1 MSPCKASDGWQKK
14 LGIPTLEKVAE
25 IFFAIKPDLPIPA
38 KITFPLQFK
47 IKSIALIN
55 ELLKIFNNCLE
66 FLDTRVEL
74 DQKGFKEDIF
84 EH

>member
-25 IFFAIKPDLPIPA
+25 IFFAIKPDLPMPA

-47 IKSIALIN
+47 IKSMALTN
-55 ELLKIFNNCLE
+55 ELLKIFFT
-66 FLDTRVEL
+66 FLSSL
-74 DQKGFKEDIF
+74 I
-84 EH
+84 